1 MGNSNNNN
9 NNINELGLSGVK
21 VPRVSAFQCTRLFA
35 EERAETV
42 ILLSLALTTAKFPRL
57 AHNVLNVFSH
67 GKNVLGNH
75 NNNSRNGGED
85 EEMRDQEE
93 SDDMMVDVMGKA
105 GVLSNARLSALY
117 GWARAHTA
125 GLLNDAKKRNK
136 WLQKAQESLE
146 THFPDRHLQVH
157 ALNAHARVK

>member
-67 GKNVLGNH
+67 GKNVMGNH
-75 NNNSRNGGED
+75 NNNSSRNGGED

-125 GLLNDAKKRNK
+125 GLLNDAKKGTNGYK
-136 WLQKAQESLE
+136 K
-146 THFPDRHLQVH
+146 HKNHLKLISQIVIYKSTR
-157 ALNAHARVK
+157 LTL